1 MRDRPGPMILR
12 TRPFSFR
19 PLAALAFVSLALASC
34 DNPRGDRADE
44 TRIEPETIEASPEA
58 LEDPGAVP
66 PRAVLIGFDGPRFD
80 ACAGYGLVRDLPDGN
95 PTLPVRA
102 APSRESVEVD
112 RIGQGQ
118 GVSMCQ
124 QVGDW
129 IGIVYAPEGTEIS
142 CGTNSP
148 VSSVRAYE
156 GPCNQGWV
164 DENFV
169 KLVAG

>member
-1 MRDRPGPMILR
+1 MILKTIPALSR
-12 TRPFSFR
+12 TAFTAAFV
-19 PLAALAFVSLALASC
+19 ALALSACS
-34 DNPRGDRADE
+34 DGRRGDRADD
-44 TRIEPETIEASPEA
+44 TRITDNLADADAGEVR
-58 LEDPGAVP
+58 DPSSVP
-66 PRAVLIGFDGPRFD
+66 PRPVRIGYDGPRFD
-80 ACAGYGLVRDLPDGN
+80 ACAGYGLITDLPDGS

-102 APSRESVEVD
+102 APSRESTEVD
-112 RIGQGQ
+112 RIGENR

-129 IGIVYAPEGTEIS
+129 IGIVYAPEGSDIS
-142 CGTNSP
+142 CGTNAP
-148 VSSVRAYE
+148 VSSVRDYE

>member
-1 MRDRPGPMILR
+1 MIV
-12 TRPFSFR
+12 PPQKHPFR
-19 PLAALAFVSLALASC
+19 PLAAVSLAALATFSLVSC

-44 TRIEPETIEASPEA
+44 TRIEPETIEAAPEA
-58 LEDPGAVP
+58 IEDPGEVP
-66 PRAVLIGFDGPRFD
+66 PRSVSIGFDGPRFD
-80 ACAGYGLVRDLPDGN
+80 ACAGYGVVRDLPDGN

-112 RIGQGQ
+112 RIGEGQ

-129 IGIVYAPEGTEIS
+129 IGIVYAPEDSDIS
-142 CGTNSP
+142 CGTNAP

-164 DENFV
+164 DENFI
-169 KLVAG
+169 KLVAS

>member
-1 MRDRPGPMILR
+1 MILR
-12 TRPFSFR
+12 PRKQPLRPFAAVS
-19 PLAALAFVSLALASC
+19 LAALAAASLASC

-44 TRIEPETIEASPEA
+44 TRIEPETIEADPEA
-58 LEDPGAVP
+58 IEDPGEVP
-66 PRAVLIGFDGPRFD
+66 PRAVRIGFDGPRFD
-80 ACAGYGLVRDLPDGN
+80 ACAGYGVIRDLPDGN

-112 RIGQGQ
+112 RIGEGQ

-129 IGIVYAPEGTEIS
+129 IGIVYAPDDSDIS